1 MATEHGAQDA
11 AGGRGSDEGSDRG
24 SSRGGGRGGD
34 RGSGLTRR
42 RLLGA
47 SAALGGAAWLLR
59 GTIGPDDAEAAAPGN
74 PVAPAGPAGPVA
86 PAVPGAVPPLPA
98 PPALPAGTEPYR
110 RVFQNWSGEI
120 RTDRLWTCAPRTPEE
135 LPALADWA
143 HTNGWRLRA
152 CGYRHTWAPLTVADG
167 TTENSRVLIVDTSRH
182 LTALT
187 ADSPTTVRAQTGATM
202 EALLAH
208 LADRGLGLT
217 ACPAPGEITVGGAL
231 AIGGH
236 GTAVPAVGETRPDG
250 HGYGSV
256 SNQVVRLTAVVL
268 DPATG
273 RYTLRTFERGEADSA
288 AFLVHLG
295 RAFLTEVVLR
305 AGADRP
311 LRCVSRLDIPAS
323 ELFARPEPDRD
334 PDPDSDSE
342 SGGGGGGLLG
352 GSPGGEGPR
361 TFADFVDRDGRA
373 EAIWFAYT
381 DFPWLKTWSVS
392 PAKPFASRAVDQPYN
407 YPFSDRVPEPVA
419 RLVGQVVGGAWAS
432 APLFGQLQYL
442 VAKVALTGD
451 LTDVLLSGTA
461 LRDLLTG
468 ELITHLLAGGLR
480 SDLWGPSR
488 DLLHYVRPTTLRVTA
503 NGYAVLTRRADL
515 QWAVA
520 EFAAH
525 YRTLLDEYRAR
536 GEYPVNGA
544 VEIRVTGL
552 DDPTSC
558 EVPGARPPLL
568 SALRPRA
575 DRPEW
580 DTALWLDV
588 LAFPGTPGL
597 ERFARDLEQWL
608 LRTFDGTRAGLRV
621 EWSKGWAYTADA
633 AWSDPDLLDRVIPG
647 SLRAGGGPGWDEAVA
662 VLDRHDPH
670 RVFGNPFLDRLLKH
684 G

>member
-1 MATEHGAQDA
+1 MT
-11 AGGRGSDEGSDRG
+11 GR
-24 SSRGGGRGGD
+24 
-34 RGSGLTRR
+34 GLTRR
-42 RLLGA
+42 QLLGA

-59 GTIGPDDAEAAAPGN
+59 GTVGPDSAEAAT
-74 PVAPAGPAGPVA
+74 
-86 PAVPGAVPPLPA
+86 PA
-98 PPALPAGTEPYR
+98 PPGLPAGTELYQ

-120 RTDRLWTCAPRTPEE
+120 RTDQLWTCAPRTPEE
-135 LPALADWA
+135 VPALADWA
-143 HTNGWRLRA
+143 HANGWRLRA
-152 CGYRHTWAPLTVADG
+152 TGYRHTWAPLTVANG
-167 TTENSRVLIVDTSRH
+167 TPESARVLLVDTNRH
-182 LTALT
+182 LTAIT
-187 ADSPTTVRAQTGATM
+187 ADSPGTVRVQTGASM

-217 ACPAPGEITVGGAL
+217 ACPAPGDLTVGGVL

-236 GTAVPAVGETRPDG
+236 GTAAPAAGELRPDG

-273 RYTLRTFERGEADSA
+273 RYTLRTFDRAEADSA

-305 AGADRP
+305 AGADLP

-323 ELFARPEPDRD
+323 DLFARP
-334 PDPDSDSE
+334 
-342 SGGGGGGLLG
+342 GTATGGGGLLG
-352 GSPGGEGPR
+352 GLLGGGGGPR
-361 TFADFVDRDGRA
+361 TLADFVERDGRV

-381 DFPWLKTWSVS
+381 EFPWLKTWTVA
-392 PAKPFASRAVDQPYN
+392 PTKPLASKAVDQPYN
-407 YPFSDRVPEPVA
+407 YPFSDNIPEPVA
-419 RLVGQVVGGAWAS
+419 RLAGQIVSGAWGS

-442 VAKVALTGD
+442 VAKLALTGD
-451 LTDVLLSGTA
+451 LTDVLLSGGL

-468 ELITHLLAGGLR
+468 DLITHLLAGGLR

-488 DLLHYVRPTTLRVTA
+488 ALLQYVRPTTLRVTA
-503 NGYAVLTRRADL
+503 NGYAILTKRADL
-515 QWAVA
+515 QWVVS
-520 EFAAH
+520 EFAAY
-525 YRTLLDEYRAR
+525 YRQLLADYQAR
-536 GEYPVNGA
+536 GEFPVNGA

-552 DDPTSC
+552 DDPSYSG
-558 EVPGARPPLL
+558 VPGARPPLL

-580 DTALWLDV
+580 DTAVWLDV

-608 LRTFDGTRAGLRV
+608 LRTFDGTRAGMRV
-621 EWSKGWAYTADA
+621 EWSKGWAYTTGA
-633 AWSDPDLLDRVIPG
+633 AWSDQDLIGRAIPD

-662 VLDRHDPH
+662 VLDRYDPH
-670 RVFGNPFLDRLLKH
+670 RVFGNPFLDGLLK
-684 G
+684 

>member
-1 MATEHGAQDA
+1 MTTGRTERHGDGEAD
-11 AGGRGSDEGSDRG
+11 GPGRGRRG
-24 SSRGGGRGGD
+24 RGGGEAPG
-34 RGSGLTRR
+34 RGSGLSRR
-42 RLLGA
+42 QLLGA
-47 SAALGGAAWLLR
+47 SALGGAAWLLR
-59 GTIGPDDAEAAAPGN
+59 GTVGPDGAEAAAP
-74 PVAPAGPAGPVA
+74 
-86 PAVPGAVPPLPA
+86 VPPG
-98 PPALPAGTEPYR
+98 LPAGTELYQ

-120 RTDRLWTCAPRTPEE
+120 RTDQLWTCAPRTPEE
-135 LPALADWA
+135 VPALADWA
-143 HTNGWRLRA
+143 HANGWRLRA
-152 CGYRHTWAPLTVADG
+152 TGYRHTWAPLTVADG
-167 TTENSRVLIVDTSRH
+167 TPEDARVLLLDTSRH

-187 ADSPTTVRAQTGATM
+187 ADSPTTVRAQTGASM

-217 ACPAPGEITVGGAL
+217 ACPAPGDLTVGGVL

-236 GTAVPAVGETRPDG
+236 GTAAPAGGELRPDG

-273 RYTLRTFERGEADSA
+273 RYALRTFDRAEADSA

-323 ELFARPEPDRD
+323 ELFARPG
-334 PDPDSDSE
+334 
-342 SGGGGGGLLG
+342 SGGGSGSGGGLLG
-352 GSPGGEGPR
+352 GVLGGVLGGGPSGGAGPR
-361 TFADFVDRDGRA
+361 TLADFVERDGRV

-381 DFPWLKTWSVS
+381 EYPWLKTWTVT
-392 PAKPFASRAVDQPYN
+392 PTKPLASRAVDQPYN
-407 YPFSDRVPEPVA
+407 YPFSDSVPEPVA
-419 RLVGQVVGGAWAS
+419 RLAGQIVGGAWAS

-451 LTDVLLSGTA
+451 LTDVLLSGGL

-468 ELITHLLAGGLR
+468 DLITHLLAGGLR

-488 DLLHYVRPTTLRVTA
+488 ALLQYVRPTTLRVTA
-503 NGYAVLTRRADL
+503 NGYAVLAARADL
-515 QWAVA
+515 QWVVSQFADQYRKLLA
-520 EFAAH
+520 E
-525 YRTLLDEYRAR
+525 YQAR
-536 GEYPVNGA
+536 GEFPVNGA

-552 DDPTSC
+552 DDPGYAG
-558 EVPGARPPLL
+558 VPGARPPLL

-575 DRPEW
+575 DRPDW
-580 DTALWLDV
+580 DTAIWLDV
-588 LAFPGTPGL
+588 LAFPGTPSL

-633 AWSDPDLLDRVIPG
+633 AWSDPDVIGRVIPD
-647 SLRAGGGPGWDEAVA
+647 SLRSGGGPGWDEAVA
-662 VLDRHDPH
+662 VLDRYDPH
-670 RVFGNPFLDRLLKH
+670 RVFGNPFLDGLLR
-684 G
+684 

>member
-1 MATEHGAQDA
+1 MTAGHGVNGG
-11 AGGRGSDEGSDRG
+11 AGGAGNESG
-24 SSRGGGRGGD
+24 SSRGRGL
-34 RGSGLTRR
+34 SRR

-59 GTIGPDDAEAAAPGN
+59 GTVGPDSAEAATP
-74 PVAPAGPAGPVA
+74 
-86 PAVPGAVPPLPA
+86 VPPG
-98 PPALPAGTEPYR
+98 LPAGAELFQ

-120 RTDRLWTCAPRTPEE
+120 RTDQLWTCAPRTPEE
-135 LPALADWA
+135 VPALADWA
-143 HTNGWRLRA
+143 HANGWRLRA
-152 CGYRHTWAPLTVADG
+152 TGYRHTWAPLTVANG
-167 TTENSRVLIVDTSRH
+167 TPDSARVLLLDTSRH

-187 ADSPTTVRAQTGATM
+187 ADSPTTVRAQTGASM

-217 ACPAPGEITVGGAL
+217 ACPAPGDLTVGGVL

-236 GTAVPAVGETRPDG
+236 GTAAPAAGEQRPDG

-273 RYTLRTFERGEADSA
+273 RYALRTFDRAEADSA
-288 AFLVHLG
+288 ALLVHLG

-311 LRCVSRLDIPAS
+311 LRCVSRLDIPAT
-323 ELFARPEPDRD
+323 ELFARPG
-334 PDPDSDSE
+334 
-342 SGGGGGGLLG
+342 SGSGGGLLG
-352 GSPGGEGPR
+352 GLLGGGGPR
-361 TFADFVDRDGRA
+361 TLADFVERDGRV

-381 DFPWLKTWSVS
+381 EYPWLKTWTVT
-392 PAKPFASRAVDQPYN
+392 PTKPLASKAVDQPYN
-407 YPFSDRVPEPVA
+407 YPFSDSVPEPVA
-419 RLVGQVVGGAWAS
+419 QLAGQIVSGAWGS

-451 LTDVLLSGTA
+451 LTDVLLSGGL

-468 ELITHLLAGGLR
+468 DLITHLLAGGLR

-488 DLLHYVRPTTLRVTA
+488 TLLQYVRPTTLRVTA
-503 NGYAVLTRRADL
+503 NGYAVLAKRADL
-515 QWAVA
+515 QWVVS
-520 EFAAH
+520 EFAAY
-525 YRTLLDEYRAR
+525 YRQLLGEYQAR
-536 GEYPVNGA
+536 GEFPVNGA

-552 DDPTSC
+552 EDPAYSG
-558 EVPGARPPLL
+558 VPGARPPLL

-580 DTALWLDV
+580 DTAVWLDV

-608 LRTFDGTRAGLRV
+608 LRTFDGTRAGVRV

-633 AWSDPDLLDRVIPG
+633 AWSDPDLLGRVIPD

-662 VLDRHDPH
+662 VLDRYDPH
-670 RVFGNPFLDRLLKH
+670 RVFGNPFLDGLLK
-684 G
+684 

>member
-1 MATEHGAQDA
+1 MTTERDDSRTNGPTSPTGAPDRRA
-11 AGGRGSDEGSDRG
+11 SGREAGRA
-24 SSRGGGRGGD
+24 
-34 RGSGLTRR
+34 LTRR
-42 RLLGA
+42 QLLGA

-59 GTIGPDDAEAAAPGN
+59 GTIGPDSAEAATP
-74 PVAPAGPAGPVA
+74 
-86 PAVPGAVPPLPA
+86 VPPG
-98 PPALPAGTEPYR
+98 LPAGTELYQ
-110 RVFQNWSGEI
+110 RVFENWSGEI
-120 RTDRLWTCAPRTPEE
+120 RTDQLWTCAPRTPEE
-135 LPALADWA
+135 VPALADWA
-143 HTNGWRLRA
+143 HANGWRLRA
-152 CGYRHTWAPLTVADG
+152 SGYRHTWAPLTVANG
-167 TTENSRVLIVDTSRH
+167 TPDSARVLIVDTSRY
-182 LTALT
+182 LTAIT
-187 ADSPTTVRAQTGATM
+187 ADSPTTVRAQAGAGM

-217 ACPAPGEITVGGAL
+217 ACPAPGDLTVGGVL

-236 GTAVPAVGETRPDG
+236 GTAAPAHGELRPDG

-273 RYTLRTFERGEADSA
+273 RYALRTFDRAEADSA

-295 RAFLTEVVLR
+295 RAFVTEVVLR

-323 ELFARPEPDRD
+323 DLFARP
-334 PDPDSDSE
+334 
-342 SGGGGGGLLG
+342 GTATGGGGLLG
-352 GSPGGEGPR
+352 GLLGGGDGPR
-361 TFADFVDRDGRA
+361 TLADFVERDGRV

-381 DFPWLKTWSVS
+381 DYPWLKTWTVS
-392 PAKPFASRAVDQPYN
+392 PTKPLAARAVDQPYN
-407 YPFSDRVPEPVA
+407 YPFSDSVPEPVA
-419 RLVGQVVGGAWAS
+419 RLAGQIVSGAWGS

-451 LTDVLLSGTA
+451 LTDVLLSGGL
-461 LRDLLTG
+461 LRDLLSG
-468 ELITHLLAGGLR
+468 DLITHLLAGGLR

-488 DLLHYVRPTTLRVTA
+488 TLLQYVRPTTLRVTA
-503 NGYAVLTRRADL
+503 NGYAILTKRADL
-515 QWAVA
+515 QWVVS
-520 EFAAH
+520 EFAAY
-525 YRTLLDEYRAR
+525 YRQLLAECQAR
-536 GEYPVNGA
+536 GEFPVNGA

-552 DDPTSC
+552 DDPSYSG
-558 EVPGARPPLL
+558 VPGARPPLL

-580 DTALWLDV
+580 DTAVWLDV

-608 LRTFDGTRAGLRV
+608 LRTFDGTRAGMRV

-633 AWSDPDLLDRVIPG
+633 AWSDQDLIGRVIPD

-662 VLDRHDPH
+662 VLDRYDPH
-670 RVFGNPFLDRLLKH
+670 RVFGNPFLDGLLK
-684 G
+684 

>member
-1 MATEHGAQDA
+1 MTTEHGAHTDSTDP
-11 AGGRGSDEGSDRG
+11 GG
-24 SSRGGGRGGD
+24 
-34 RGSGLTRR
+34 GLTRR

-47 SAALGGAAWLLR
+47 SALGGAAWLLR
-59 GTIGPDDAEAAAPGN
+59 ATIGPDDARAAAP
-74 PVAPAGPAGPVA
+74 
-86 PAVPGAVPPLPA
+86 VPPG
-98 PPALPAGTEPYR
+98 LPAGTELYQ

-120 RTDRLWTCAPRTPEE
+120 RTDQLWTCAPRTPEE
-135 LPALADWA
+135 LPTLADWA
-143 HTNGWRLRA
+143 HANGWRLRA
-152 CGYRHTWAPLTVADG
+152 TGHRHTWAPLTVANG
-167 TTENSRVLIVDTSRH
+167 TPEAARVLLVDTARH
-182 LTALT
+182 LTAIT

-217 ACPAPGEITVGGAL
+217 ACPAPGELTVGGVL

-236 GTAVPAVGETRPDG
+236 GTAVPAAGEQRPDG

-273 RYTLRTFERGEADSA
+273 RYTLRTFDRTEADSA

-311 LRCVSRLDIPAS
+311 LRCVSRLDIPAA
-323 ELFARPEPDRD
+323 ELFARP
-334 PDPDSDSE
+334 
-342 SGGGGGGLLG
+342 GGTPADGGGLLG
-352 GSPGGEGPR
+352 GALGGVLGGVLGGGGGPR
-361 TFADFVDRDGRA
+361 TFAEFVERDGRA

-381 DFPWLKTWSVS
+381 DYPWLKTWSVT
-392 PAKPFASRAVDQPYN
+392 PARPLASRAVDQPYN
-407 YPFSDRVPEPVA
+407 YPFSDSIPEPVA
-419 RLVGQVVGGAWAS
+419 RLAGQIVSGAWGS

-442 VAKVALTGD
+442 IAKVALTGD
-451 LTDVLLSGTA
+451 LTDVLLSGGV

-468 ELITHLLAGGLR
+468 DLITHLLAGGLR

-488 DLLHYVRPTTLRVTA
+488 ALLQYVRPTTLRVTA
-503 NGYAVLTRRADL
+503 NGYAVVARRSDL
-515 QWAVA
+515 QWVVS
-520 EFAAH
+520 EFAAY
-525 YRTLLDEYRAR
+525 YRQLLAEYQAR

-552 DDPTSC
+552 DDPSSSG
-558 EVPGARPPLL
+558 VPGARPPLL

-580 DTALWLDV
+580 DTAVWLDV
-588 LAFPGTPGL
+588 LSLPGTPGL

-633 AWSDPDLLDRVIPG
+633 AWSDPDLIGRVIPE

-670 RVFGNPFLDRLLKH
+670 RVFGNPFLDGLLK
-684 G
+684 

>member
-1 MATEHGAQDA
+1 MTRAQGATGGADPADA
-11 AGGRGSDEGSDRG
+11 RDDTTGRASGAGAGATGAPQ
-24 SSRGGGRGGD
+24 

-42 RLLGA
+42 QLLGA
-47 SAALGGAAWLLR
+47 SAALGGAAWVLR
-59 GTIGPDDAEAAAPGN
+59 ATVGPDSAQAGAP
-74 PVAPAGPAGPVA
+74 
-86 PAVPGAVPPLPA
+86 VPPG
-98 PPALPAGTEPYR
+98 LPAGTELYQ

-120 RTDRLWTCAPRTPEE
+120 RTDQLWTCAPRTPEE
-135 LPALADWA
+135 VPALADWA
-143 HTNGWRLRA
+143 HANGWRLRA
-152 CGYRHTWAPLTVADG
+152 SGYRHTWAPLTVADR
-167 TTENSRVLIVDTSRH
+167 TPESARVLLVDTSRH

-187 ADSPTTVRAQTGATM
+187 ADSPTTVRVQTGATM

-217 ACPAPGEITVGGAL
+217 ACPAPGEITVGGVL

-236 GTAVPAVGETRPDG
+236 GTAVPAAGEVRPEG

-268 DPATG
+268 DPGSG
-273 RYTLRTFERGEADSA
+273 RYVLRTFDRSEADSA

-323 ELFARPEPDRD
+323 ELFARPGTAPD
-334 PDPDSDSE
+334 
-342 SGGGGGGLLG
+342 GGLLG
-352 GSPGGEGPR
+352 GVLGGVLGGGQGRGPR
-361 TFADFVDRDGRA
+361 TFAEFVERDGRA

-381 DFPWLKTWSVS
+381 DYPWLKTWSVA
-392 PAKPFASRAVDQPYN
+392 PTKPTASLAVDHPYN
-407 YPFSDRVPEPVA
+407 YPFSDSVPEPVA
-419 RLVGQVVGGAWAS
+419 RLAAEIVSGAWGS

-442 VAKVALTGD
+442 VAMVGLTGD
-451 LTDVLLSGTA
+451 LTQVLLSGGL
-461 LRDLLTG
+461 LRGLLSG
-468 ELITHLLAGGLR
+468 DVLTHLLAGGLR

-488 DLLHYVRPTTLRVTA
+488 TLLQYVRPSTLRVTA
-503 NGYAVLTRRADL
+503 NGYAILARRADL
-515 QWAVA
+515 QWVVS
-520 EFAAH
+520 EFAAY
-525 YRTLLDEYRAR
+525 YRELLATYQAR
-536 GEYPVNGA
+536 GEFPVNGA
-544 VEIRVTGL
+544 VEIRVTGT
-552 DDPTSC
+552 DDPAQSG
-558 EVPGARPPLL
+558 VPGARPPLL

-575 DRPEW
+575 DRPDW
-580 DTALWLDV
+580 DTAVWFDV

-608 LRTFDGTRAGLRV
+608 LRTFDGTRAGFRV

-633 AWSDPDLLDRVIPG
+633 AWADQDLIGRVIPE

-670 RVFGNPFLDRLLKH
+670 RVFGNPFLDGLLR
-684 G
+684 

>member
-1 MATEHGAQDA
+1 MTTGHGPT
-11 AGGRGSDEGSDRG
+11 GGT
-24 SSRGGGRGGD
+24 GGGATPDGMIPMNARTDAPVRPPTSTSG
-34 RGSGLTRR
+34 GLTRR
-42 RLLGA
+42 QLLGA

-59 GTIGPDDAEAAAPGN
+59 GTVGPDSAEAAAP
-74 PVAPAGPAGPVA
+74 
-86 PAVPGAVPPLPA
+86 VPPG
-98 PPALPAGTEPYR
+98 LPAGTELYQ

-120 RTDRLWTCAPRTPEE
+120 RTDQLWTCAPRAPEE
-135 LPALADWA
+135 VPALADWA
-143 HTNGWRLRA
+143 HANGWRLRA
-152 CGYRHTWAPLTVADG
+152 SGYRHTWAPLTVAAG
-167 TTENSRVLIVDTSRH
+167 TPESARVLLVDTSRY
-182 LTALT
+182 LTAIS
-187 ADSPTTVRAQTGATM
+187 ADSADTVRVQTGATM

-217 ACPAPGEITVGGAL
+217 ACPAPGEITIGGVL

-236 GTAVPAVGETRPDG
+236 GTAVPAAGEVRPQG

-273 RYTLRTFERGEADSA
+273 RYTLRTFERSEADSA

-323 ELFARPEPDRD
+323 ELFARPVAGTGVGAGAGAG
-334 PDPDSDSE
+334 
-342 SGGGGGGLLG
+342 SGVGSGAGSGEGGGLGGVLG
-352 GSPGGEGPR
+352 GVVGGVLGGVLGTGGGPR
-361 TFADFVDRDGRA
+361 TLADFVERDGRV

-381 DFPWLKTWSVS
+381 EYPWLKTWTVTPRKPLASLSV
-392 PAKPFASRAVDQPYN
+392 DHPYN
-407 YPFSDRVPEPVA
+407 YPFSDSVPEPVA
-419 RLVGQVVGGAWAS
+419 RLAGEIVTGAWAS

-451 LTDVLLSGTA
+451 ITDVLLSG
-461 LRDLLTG
+461 DLLRRLLSG
-468 ELITHLLAGGLR
+468 EVLTHLLAGGLR

-488 DLLHYVRPTTLRVTA
+488 TLLQYVRPTTLRVTA
-503 NGYAVLTRRADL
+503 NGYAVLVKRADL
-515 QWAVA
+515 QWAVS

-525 YRTLLDEYRAR
+525 YREVLATYQAR
-536 GEYPVNGA
+536 GEFPVNGA

-552 DDPTSC
+552 DDPASSGA
-558 EVPGARPPLL
+558 PGARPPLL
-568 SALRPRA
+568 SALRTRA
-575 DRPEW
+575 DRPDW
-580 DTALWLDV
+580 DTAIWLDV

-597 ERFARDLEQWL
+597 ERFARELEQWL

-621 EWSKGWAYTADA
+621 EWSKGWAYTDEA
-633 AWSDPDLLDRVIPG
+633 AWSDPDLLGRVIPD

-670 RVFGNPFLDRLLKH
+670 RVFGNPFLDGLLK
-684 G
+684 

>member
-1 MATEHGAQDA
+1 MTRGHGATSARGDA
-11 AGGRGSDEGSDRG
+11 GAGGADGGPHRGSGA
-24 SSRGGGRGGD
+24 
-34 RGSGLTRR
+34 GSGLTRR
-42 RLLGA
+42 QLLGA
-47 SAALGGAAWLLR
+47 SAALGGAAWVLR
-59 GTIGPDDAEAAAPGN
+59 GTVGPDSAGAAAP
-74 PVAPAGPAGPVA
+74 
-86 PAVPGAVPPLPA
+86 VPPG
-98 PPALPAGTEPYR
+98 LPAGTELYQ

-120 RTDRLWTCAPRTPEE
+120 RTDQLWTCAPRTPEE
-135 LPALADWA
+135 VPALADWA
-143 HTNGWRLRA
+143 HANGWRLRA
-152 CGYRHTWAPLTVADG
+152 SGYRHTWAPLTVADQTPG
-167 TTENSRVLIVDTSRH
+167 SARVLLVDTSRY
-182 LTALT
+182 LTAVT
-187 ADSPTTVRAQTGATM
+187 ADSPSTVRVQTGVTM

-217 ACPAPGEITVGGAL
+217 ACPAPGEITVGGVL

-236 GTAVPAVGETRPDG
+236 GTAVPAAGEARPDG

-273 RYTLRTFERGEADSA
+273 RYALRTFDRSEADSA

-323 ELFARPEPDRD
+323 ELFAPPGAGRD
-334 PDPDSDSE
+334 
-342 SGGGGGGLLG
+342 GGLLG
-352 GSPGGEGPR
+352 GLLGGGGPR
-361 TFADFVDRDGRA
+361 TFAEFVERDGRV

-381 DFPWLKTWSVS
+381 DHPWLKTWTVA
-392 PAKPFASRAVDQPYN
+392 PTKPLASLAVDHPYN
-407 YPFSDRVPEPVA
+407 YPFSDIVPEPVA
-419 RLVGQVVGGAWAS
+419 RLAGQIVAGAWGS

-442 VAKVALTGD
+442 VAKVGLTGD
-451 LTDVLLSGTA
+451 VTDVLLAGGL
-461 LRDLLTG
+461 LRGLLTG
-468 ELITHLLAGGLR
+468 DVLTHLLAGGLS

-488 DLLHYVRPTTLRVTA
+488 TLLQYVRPTTLRVTA
-503 NGYAVLTRRADL
+503 NGYVVLARRADL
-515 QWAVA
+515 QWVVS
-520 EFAAH
+520 EFAAY
-525 YRTLLDEYRAR
+525 YRELLAEYQSR
-536 GEYPVNGA
+536 GEYPVNGT
-544 VEIRVTGL
+544 VEIRVTGP
-552 DDPTSC
+552 DDPAYSG
-558 EVPGARPPLL
+558 VPGARPPLL

-580 DTALWLDV
+580 DTAVWLDV

-633 AWSDPDLLDRVIPG
+633 AWSDPDLIDRVIPD

-670 RVFGNPFLDRLLKH
+670 RVFGNPFLDGLLK
-684 G
+684 

>member
-1 MATEHGAQDA
+1 MTTEHDGNDTH
-11 AGGRGSDEGSDRG
+11 R
-24 SSRGGGRGGD
+24 
-34 RGSGLTRR
+34 GLTRR

-59 GTIGPDDAEAAAPGN
+59 GTVGPDSAEAATP
-74 PVAPAGPAGPVA
+74 
-86 PAVPGAVPPLPA
+86 VPPSLPT
-98 PPALPAGTEPYR
+98 GTELYQ

-120 RTDRLWTCAPRTPEE
+120 RTDQLWTCAPRTPGEV
-135 LPALADWA
+135 PALADWA
-143 HTNGWRLRA
+143 HANGWRLRA
-152 CGYRHTWAPLTVADG
+152 TGYRHTWAPLTVANG
-167 TTENSRVLIVDTSRH
+167 TPADARVLLVDTNRY
-182 LTALT
+182 LTAIT
-187 ADSPTTVRAQTGATM
+187 ADSPTTVRVQTGASM

-217 ACPAPGEITVGGAL
+217 ACPAPGDLTVGGVL

-236 GTAVPAVGETRPDG
+236 GTATTASGELRPDG

-256 SNQVVRLTAVVL
+256 SNQVVKLTAVVL

-273 RYTLRTFERGEADSA
+273 RYALRTFDRSEADSA

-323 ELFARPEPDRD
+323 DLFARP
-334 PDPDSDSE
+334 
-342 SGGGGGGLLG
+342 GTATGGGGLLG
-352 GSPGGEGPR
+352 GVLGGLLGGGGGPR
-361 TFADFVDRDGRA
+361 TLADFVERDGRV

-381 DFPWLKTWSVS
+381 EYPWLKTWTVAPS
-392 PAKPFASRAVDQPYN
+392 KPLASRAVDQPYN
-407 YPFSDRVPEPVA
+407 YPFSDSIPEPVA
-419 RLVGQVVGGAWAS
+419 RLAGQIVSGAWGS

-451 LTDVLLSGTA
+451 LTDVLLSGSL

-468 ELITHLLAGGLR
+468 DLITHLLAGGLR

-488 DLLHYVRPTTLRVTA
+488 ALLQYVRPTTLRVTA
-503 NGYAVLTRRADL
+503 NGYTILSKRADL
-515 QWAVA
+515 QWVVS
-520 EFAAH
+520 EFAAY
-525 YRTLLDEYRAR
+525 YRQLLAEYQAR
-536 GEYPVNGA
+536 GEFPVNGA

-552 DDPTSC
+552 DDPSYSG
-558 EVPGARPPLL
+558 VPGARPPLL

-580 DTALWLDV
+580 DTAVWLDV

-608 LRTFDGTRAGLRV
+608 LRTFDGTRAGMRV

-633 AWSDPDLLDRVIPG
+633 AWADQDLIGRVIPD

-662 VLDRHDPH
+662 TLDRYDPH
-670 RVFGNPFLDRLLKH
+670 RVFGNPFLDGLLK
-684 G
+684 

>member
-1 MATEHGAQDA
+1 MTTPHHGDHTTDA
-11 AGGRGSDEGSDRG
+11 VTDDMTGR
-24 SSRGGGRGGD
+24 
-34 RGSGLTRR
+34 GLTRR
-42 RLLGA
+42 QLLGA

-59 GTIGPDDAEAAAPGN
+59 GTVGPDSAEAAT
-74 PVAPAGPAGPVA
+74 
-86 PAVPGAVPPLPA
+86 PA
-98 PPALPAGTEPYR
+98 PPGLPAGTELYQ

-120 RTDRLWTCAPRTPEE
+120 RTDQLWTCAPRTPEE
-135 LPALADWA
+135 VPALADWA
-143 HTNGWRLRA
+143 HANGWRLRA
-152 CGYRHTWAPLTVADG
+152 TGYRHTWAPLTVANG
-167 TTENSRVLIVDTSRH
+167 TPESARVLLVDTNRH
-182 LTALT
+182 LTAIT
-187 ADSPTTVRAQTGATM
+187 ADSPGTVRVQTGASM

-217 ACPAPGEITVGGAL
+217 ACPAPGDLTVGGVL

-236 GTAVPAVGETRPDG
+236 GTAAPAAGELRPDG

-273 RYTLRTFERGEADSA
+273 RYTLRTFDRAEADSA

-305 AGADRP
+305 AGADLP

-323 ELFARPEPDRD
+323 DLFARP
-334 PDPDSDSE
+334 
-342 SGGGGGGLLG
+342 GTATGGGGLLG
-352 GSPGGEGPR
+352 GLLGGGGGPR
-361 TFADFVDRDGRA
+361 TLADFVERDGRV

-381 DFPWLKTWSVS
+381 EFPWLKTWTVA
-392 PAKPFASRAVDQPYN
+392 PTKPLASKAVDQPYN
-407 YPFSDRVPEPVA
+407 YPFSDNIPEPVA
-419 RLVGQVVGGAWAS
+419 RLAGQIVSGAWGS

-442 VAKVALTGD
+442 VAKLALTGD
-451 LTDVLLSGTA
+451 LTDVLLSGGL

-468 ELITHLLAGGLR
+468 DLITHLLAGGLR

-488 DLLHYVRPTTLRVTA
+488 ALLQYVRPTTLRVTA
-503 NGYAVLTRRADL
+503 NGYAILTKRADL
-515 QWAVA
+515 QWVVS
-520 EFAAH
+520 EFAAY
-525 YRTLLDEYRAR
+525 YRQLLADYQAR
-536 GEYPVNGA
+536 GEFPVNGA

-552 DDPTSC
+552 DDPSYSG
-558 EVPGARPPLL
+558 VPGARPPLL

-580 DTALWLDV
+580 DTAVWLDV

-608 LRTFDGTRAGLRV
+608 LRTFDGTRAGMRV
-621 EWSKGWAYTADA
+621 EWSKGWAYTTGA
-633 AWSDPDLLDRVIPG
+633 AWSDQDLIGRAIPD

-662 VLDRHDPH
+662 VLDRYDPH
-670 RVFGNPFLDRLLKH
+670 RVFGNPFLDGLLK
-684 G
+684 

>member
-1 MATEHGAQDA
+1 MATEHGAHDA
-11 AGGRGSDEGSDRG
+11 AGGRGS
-24 SSRGGGRGGD
+24 SRER
-34 RGSGLTRR
+34 GLTRR

-47 SAALGGAAWLLR
+47 STALGGAVWLLR
-59 GTIGPDDAEAAAPGN
+59 GTIGPDAAEAATPTHA
-74 PVAPAGPAGPVA
+74 APATPAAPV
-86 PAVPGAVPPLPA
+86 
-98 PPALPAGTEPYR
+98 PPALPVGTEPYR

-120 RTDRLWTCAPRTPEE
+120 RTDQLWTCAPRTPEE

-143 HTNGWRLRA
+143 HANGWRLRA
-152 CGYRHTWAPLTVADG
+152 SGYRHTWAPLTVTDG
-167 TTENSRVLIVDTSRH
+167 TRASTRVLIVDTSRH

-236 GTAVPAVGETRPDG
+236 GTAVAAAGETRPHG

-273 RYTLRTFERGEADSA
+273 RYTLRTFERDEADSA

-305 AGADRP
+305 AGTDRP

-323 ELFARPEPDRD
+323 ELFAHPAG
-334 PDPDSDSE
+334 SDSGDN
-342 SGGGGGGLLG
+342 GGHGAGGLLGGLLG
-352 GSPGGEGPR
+352 GSAGGASPR

-392 PAKPFASRAVDQPYN
+392 PAKPLASRAVDRPYN
-407 YPFSDRVPEPVA
+407 YPFSDSIPEPVA
-419 RLVGQVVGGAWAS
+419 RLVGELVGGAWGS
-432 APLFGQLQYL
+432 APLFGQLQHL
-442 VAKVALTGD
+442 IAKVALTGD

-461 LRDLLTG
+461 LRDLLSG

-488 DLLHYVRPTTLRVTA
+488 ALLHYVRPTTLRVTA
-503 NGYAVLTRRADL
+503 NGYAILLRRADL
-515 QWAVA
+515 QWAIA
-520 EFAAH
+520 EFAGH
-525 YRTLLDEYRAR
+525 YRTLLDEYRDR

-552 DDPTSC
+552 DDPATC

-608 LRTFDGTRAGLRV
+608 LRTFDGARAGLRV

-633 AWSDPDLLDRVIPG
+633 AWSDPDLLDRVIPE

-670 RVFGNPFLDRLLKH
+670 RVFGNPFLDRLLKPS
-684 G
+684 